1 MTSWRNELPI
11 ENWDPDYQAKLR
23 ELGLRSS
30 FELDD
35 EEGSVFVALSAD
47 RYPIGVMGR
56 RNTVGDLFVSRIIAF
71 PQPDFTTAI
80 DKIKQRGGVELI
92 VGVEARE
99 LLCKMEQAKGI
110 APRTA
115 KSKEIWEVENWGD
128 DEWVEQTMAEIAFA
142 KAMNVQYVPDP
153 KNLNGNVAG
162 YRVRRA
168 PNGLV
173 LVGQRQGYLCGSAG
187 GENARCRV
195 PAGLVARIGR
205 EDSTVLSEE
214 LLGHSPRGLARY
226 GRAPRQGTARDN
238 ATVAIAAAT
247 KGTPVRSSKHVRSRH
262 RTAGLILGGIKDI
275 SAVAERERPA
285 SETHSVNAA
294 HARPINANDFIPA
307 PVLRRKLGVSAATL
321 RCWRHNKQNPFPR
334 PNRLIGASRHLRL
347 PRWGR
352 TERRLLFQ
360 TTSKERG
367 L

>member
-115 KSKEIWEVENWGD
+115 KSKEIWEVENWGN
-128 DEWVEQTMAEIAFA
+128 DEWVEH
-142 KAMNVQYVPDP
+142 
-153 KNLNGNVAG
+153 G
-162 YRVRRA
+162 
-168 PNGLV
+168 
-173 LVGQRQGYLCGSAG
+173 
-187 GENARCRV
+187 
-195 PAGLVARIGR
+195 
-205 EDSTVLSEE
+205 
-214 LLGHSPRGLARY
+214 
-226 GRAPRQGTARDN
+226 
-238 ATVAIAAAT
+238 
-247 KGTPVRSSKHVRSRH
+247 
-262 RTAGLILGGIKDI
+262 
-275 SAVAERERPA
+275 
-285 SETHSVNAA
+285 
-294 HARPINANDFIPA
+294 
-307 PVLRRKLGVSAATL
+307 
-321 RCWRHNKQNPFPR
+321 
-334 PNRLIGASRHLRL
+334 
-347 PRWGR
+347 
-352 TERRLLFQ
+352 
-360 TTSKERG
+360 
-367 L
+367 